1 MHIVKI
7 NQGRADLCDSK
18 FGSFIRTLASGG
30 VIDADINDDGIVL
43 ITFDDGSVRIMREDK
58 SFIRTIR
65 SMSNS
70 VKLCLQDGM
79 ATTLP
84 CVWQMEERNCE
95 EWEEDLSVDSNQL

>member
-70 VKLCLQDGM
+70 QVVSARWNGDDIALHM
-79 ATTLP
+79 ANGRTELRR
-84 CVWQMEERNCE
+84 VGGGFIRRF
-95 EWEEDLSVDSNQL
+95 

>member
-70 VKLCLQDGM
+70 QVVSARWNGDDIALRLANGRPE
-79 ATTLP
+79 LRR
-84 CVWQMEERNCE
+84 VGGFIRRF
-95 EWEEDLSVDSNQL
+95 

>member
-65 SMSNS
+65 SM
-70 VKLCLQDGM
+70 CLQDGM

-95 EWEEDLSVDSNQL
+95 EWEDLSVDSNQL

>member
-30 VIDADINDDGIVL
+30 VIDADINGDGIVL

-70 VKLCLQDGM
+70 QVVSARWNGDDIALRLANGR
-79 ATTLP
+79 TEL
-84 CVWQMEERNCE
+84 R
-95 EWEEDLSVDSNQL
+95 SVGGGFIRRF

>member
-70 VKLCLQDGM
+70 QVVSARWNGDDIALRM
-79 ATTLP
+79 ANGRTELRR
-84 CVWQMEERNCE
+84 VGGGFIRRF
-95 EWEEDLSVDSNQL
+95 

>member
-1 MHIVKI
+1 MHVIKI

-18 FGSFIRTLASGG
+18 FGSFIRTLASRG

-70 VKLCLQDGM
+70 QAVSARWSGDDIALRLANGR
-79 ATTLP
+79 TELRR
-84 CVWQMEERNCE
+84 VGGGFIRRF
-95 EWEEDLSVDSNQL
+95 

>member
-70 VKLCLQDGM
+70 QVVSARWNGDDIALRLANGR
-79 ATTLP
+79 TELRR
-84 CVWQMEERNCE
+84 VGGFIRRF
-95 EWEEDLSVDSNQL
+95 